1 MAKKVI
7 KKKRKKLS
15 NKKILKIALIIIVL
29 IIVLIIVKKQENEV
43 AEKTTIIISN
53 QDVTENLEND
63 IIIKDDIIYISFE
76 DMKKYLDENIYQ
88 EDKKLIITT
97 SDKKVAKLEIDE
109 DKVVINGSNIFIK
122 GQPFKNEQS
131 KIYLPISEME
141 NVYDIDLSYNKDNNI
156 ITIDY
161 YSKELVK
168 AYAKKNITIKSEKS
182 KFSKLIEKVQ
192 KGNWL
197 IYISEEDGWGKV
209 RTQNGKIGYV
219 KYKYLTNFVTEREN
233 MKLESSTKA
242 NQDYLEKDIT
252 KENISTYKK
261 REKLINTIL
270 KDAINKEYTAVKIKY
285 QKEFNE
291 NFERFKLEVKPILKE
306 CGINVVFD

>member
-1 MAKKVI
+1 MAKKVV
-7 KKKRKKLS
+7 KKKKKNS
-15 NKKILKIALIIIVL
+15 KKTLKLFLIIILL
-29 IIVLIIVKKQENEV
+29 IIVLIIVKKQEDEV
-43 AEKTTIIISN
+43 SNKTTLLISN
-53 QDVTENLEND
+53 QDVTDNLEND
-63 IIIKDDIIYISFE
+63 IIIKDKIIYISFE
-76 DMKKYLDENIYQ
+76 DMKNYLDENIYQ
-88 EDKKLIITT
+88 EDKNLIITT
-97 SDKKVAKLEIDE
+97 SDKKVAKLEIDR
-109 DKVVINGSNIFIK
+109 DKIVINGSNISIK

-141 NVYDIDLSYNKDNNI
+141 NVYDIDLSYNKESNI

-161 YSKELVK
+161 YSKELIK
-168 AYAKKNITIKSEKS
+168 AYTKKNITIKSEKS
-182 KFSKLIEKVQ
+182 KFSKAIEKVQ

-197 IYISEEDGWGKV
+197 IYISEEDGWAKV
-209 RTQNGKIGYV
+209 RTQNGKIGYI
-219 KYKYLTNFVTEREN
+219 KYKYLTNFLTEREN
-233 MKLESSTKA
+233 MKLDSEMKT

-270 KDAINKEYTAVKIKY
+270 KNAVNKEYTAVKIKY
-285 QKEFNE
+285 KKGSNE